1 MSEFISKK
9 GLKNSTQFLQLAT
22 AKITLSNGGVIE
34 VTNPVEQIVNLF
46 QFIDDPNNKSV
57 NLGGVMINI
66 SQIVTTQWID
76 KRSIT
81 GTV

>member
-1 MSEFISKK
+1 M
-9 GLKNSTQFLQLAT
+9 KNSTQFLQLAT

-57 NLGGVMINI
+57 NLGGVMIDI
-66 SQIVTTQWID
+66 SQIFTAQWID
-76 KRSIT
+76 KHAVT
-81 GTV
+81 GNI